1 MPQAGTE
8 LAGRTQRA
16 GRAPSLTRLG
26 RAWAWGGALL
36 VLIGAITSSW
46 RVAGAGVMALG
57 SLCAAYL
64 AFFPTAIL
72 IWRRYLEMKW
82 GLERPQG
89 DDGFVVGRPFR
100 LLLTLRSRGPRALG
114 RGRVRI
120 FASSPVET
128 PAEVRLPL
136 RAETEVTTAVEV
148 TAQKVGFWHL
158 HGAAVE
164 VTSPLGLC
172 AVEAYF
178 PSPLGV
184 KVFPRPHTRAVSVD
198 ARPTAGAPHEK
209 LGLHAIRHR
218 GLGGDLRELRDHA
231 PGDPFK
237 QIAWKA
243 TARTGKLMVR
253 DLDRETM
260 VTHFLLVD
268 QGATMRKGP
277 GATKL
282 DYAVDLAASYAR
294 GALEAGDRV
303 GLITFDGRIVG
314 EAKPNDGPVHRL
326 RLVEVLM
333 QAQNAVDED
342 LTELTDSELVAA
354 VARYLLHQE
363 GQDAR
368 LHRTPPIDDPAWQHL
383 ATSPHGE
390 LYDLRVIQ
398 RAVAGV
404 VGDDA
409 RAQGVVASSAELRRL
424 RLYCRLRSI
433 ELPYRRAPRAGRRA
447 VGLAQALERAAA
459 GRGTQRIVVL
469 SDLEGLET
477 GLDDVA
483 RAVRLARRR
492 GHRLV
497 CAQPSARLFRSADD
511 DPIADVVGWDT
522 ERRERA
528 ASRRLSALG
537 VRVVPVGPGDPAR
550 RLTEP
555 HQRVPA
561 RAVRRARLKRAS

>member
-1 MPQAGTE
+1 VT
-8 LAGRTQRA
+8 
-16 GRAPSLTRLG
+16 
-26 RAWAWGGALL
+26 GA
-36 VLIGAITSSW
+36 
-46 RVAGAGVMALG
+46 
-57 SLCAAYL
+57 
-64 AFFPTAIL
+64 
-72 IWRRYLEMKW
+72 
-82 GLERPQG
+82 
-89 DDGFVVGRPFR
+89 
-100 LLLTLRSRGPRALG
+100 
-114 RGRVRI
+114 
-120 FASSPVET
+120 
-128 PAEVRLPL
+128 
-136 RAETEVTTAVEV
+136 
-148 TAQKVGFWHL
+148 
-158 HGAAVE
+158 
-164 VTSPLGLC
+164 LGLC

-184 KVFPRPHTRAVSVD
+184 KVFPRPSARAVSVD
-198 ARPTAGAPHEK
+198 ARPAAGAPHER
-209 LGLHAIRHR
+209 LGLHALRFR

-268 QGATMRKGP
+268 QGATMRKGRP

-282 DYAVDLAASYAR
+282 DYAVDLAAAYAR

-333 QAQNAVDED
+333 EAMNAVDED

-354 VARYLLHQE
+354 VARYLLYQE
-363 GQDAR
+363 GVDTR
-368 LHRTPPIDDPAWQHL
+368 LPRTPAIDDPAWQHL
-383 ATSPHGE
+383 ATSPTGE
-390 LYDLRVIQ
+390 LYDLRVLS
-398 RAVAGV
+398 RAVNAALGEKPRL
-404 VGDDA
+404 A
-409 RAQGVVASSAELRRL
+409 SVVASTTELARL
-424 RLYCRLRSI
+424 RLFCRARGI
-433 ELPYRRAPRAGRRA
+433 ELPYRRAPREGRRA

-483 RAVRLARRR
+483 RSVRLARRR

-497 CAQPSARLFRSADD
+497 CAAPSARLFAGADD
-511 DPIADVVGWDT
+511 DPVADVVGWD
-522 ERRERA
+522 E
-528 ASRRLSALG
+528 
-537 VRVVPVGPGDPAR
+537 
-550 RLTEP
+550 
-555 HQRVPA
+555 Q
-561 RAVRRARLKRAS
+561 